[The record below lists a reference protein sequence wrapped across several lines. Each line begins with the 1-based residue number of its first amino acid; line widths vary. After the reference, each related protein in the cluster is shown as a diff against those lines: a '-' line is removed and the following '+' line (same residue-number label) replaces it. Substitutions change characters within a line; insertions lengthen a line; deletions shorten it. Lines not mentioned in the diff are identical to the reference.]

1 MTYFDQDPRVAKRIF
16 VKVLTAARAREAAR
30 KARETIRKG
39 ALTGGG
45 LPGKLADCSERDP
58 ELTELY
64 IVEGDSAGG
73 SAQQGRDRRY
83 QAILPIRGKLIN
95 VERAREDQFLK
106 KNEIQS
112 MITAIGAGSGK
123 QKEDVCGKE

>member
-1 MTYFDQDPRVAKRIF
+1 IILVHTIKFPNSRVESQTKVKLVNTDIDGIVNSVVYEGLMTYFDQNPPIARRIF
-16 VKVLTAARAREAAR
+16 DKVLTAARAREAAR

-73 SAQQGRDRRY
+73 SAKQG
-83 QAILPIRGKLIN
+83 
-95 VERAREDQFLK
+95 
-106 KNEIQS
+106 
-112 MITAIGAGSGK
+112 
-123 QKEDVCGKE
+123 

>member
-1 MTYFDQDPRVAKRIF
+1 M
-16 VKVLTAARAREAAR
+16 LTAARAREAAR

-73 SAQQGRDRRY
+73 SAKQGRDRRY

-95 VERAREDQFLK
+95 VEKAREDQFLK
-106 KNEIQS
+106 NAEIQA
-112 MITAIGAGSGK
+112 MITAIGSRDRQIERREQRQRGRR
-123 QKEDVCGKE
+123 V

>member
-1 MTYFDQDPRVAKRIF
+1 DGLIPYCRKDPPAARRNFD
-16 VKVLTAARAREAAR
+16 KVRPAARASEAAR

-39 ALTGGG
+39 ALPGGG

-58 ELTELY
+58 EFTELY

-73 SAQQGRDRRY
+73 SAKQGRDRRY

-95 VERAREDQFLK
+95 VEKAREDQFLK
-106 KNEIQS
+106 NTEIQS
-112 MITAIGAGSGK
+112 MITAIGAGIGK
-123 QKEDVCGKE
+123 PKEEG